1 MSTHVATQ
9 YVILIFS
16 LFNPLSHVDANLSRH
31 NEGHH
36 HAIAG
41 TNHVHGGPSAS
52 GTARF
57 HPYAAV
63 SSPTTRSRPFFDGT
77 SAAGIPLVREPQS
90 NENEEPAPV
99 PIAGLQSLG
108 IPQGVPSSTPQES
121 AEREANDVGV
131 NAVLDESKLL
141 IVLRPFQPTSLLW

>member
-1 MSTHVATQ
+1 MSTHIATQ
-9 YVILIFS
+9 YVILILS
-16 LFNPLSHVDANLSRH
+16 PFNPLPRIDANLSRH

-36 HAIAG
+36 HATNG

-52 GTARF
+52 GTTRF

-63 SSPTTRSRPFFDGT
+63 SSPTTRSRLIFDGT
-77 SAAGIPLVREPQS
+77 SAAGIPLVREPQR
-90 NENEEPAPV
+90 NENEELAPV

-121 AEREANDVGV
+121 AEREANDVAV
-131 NAVLDESKLL
+131 NAVLDESK
-141 IVLRPFQPTSLLW
+141 